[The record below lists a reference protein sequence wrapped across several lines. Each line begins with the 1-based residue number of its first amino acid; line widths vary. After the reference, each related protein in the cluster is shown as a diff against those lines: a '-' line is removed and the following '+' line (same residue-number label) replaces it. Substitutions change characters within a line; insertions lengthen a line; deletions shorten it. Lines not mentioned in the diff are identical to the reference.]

1 MRLGFVAKCM
11 YATIIG
17 MLLSSCGDKSSNS
30 GVDDSN
36 NVMVGQIKTT
46 SFTATVSGT
55 FKGISKVD
63 MALGK
68 QGVLFCPQTDKA
80 AEIFKS
86 WKDGNDNDEC
96 VLFVDGTLNGES
108 YSGLL
113 NGLCPDT
120 EYNFCLFSQNKDN
133 SSRDISSVY
142 SFRTLPFNPDIKAV
156 SLDEI
161 HYMDARAELEI
172 GMDVLD
178 AGNCEYGVMLSETS
192 GVDSVTATMIVR
204 YTDNYDSKI
213 SQTLS
218 GIKPDKSYYC
228 RSYVKYKSSE
238 DRYDYKYGPESM
250 FSTMTSDQMWVDL
263 DLPSGIMWA
272 NCDLGNYEFLYSFA
286 SPFYQWGAT
295 ISLKDYQD
303 RGHESEW
310 YYSHYEYWD
319 AQNNSFTDIGQ
330 EISGTVY
337 DAASQC
343 LGGKWRMPTKADLDE
358 LIANCDLTRLD
369 NEPRTTI
376 YNGEVRQVRPVVG
389 YVVGKNGNEI
399 HFNANGSY
407 IYWCGTM
414 GDDGS
419 PYSFIFKSDI
429 ESGHYV
435 PNTGRIEVT
444 TEDRTHTNS
453 IRPVWDPNMPD

>member
-17 MLLSSCGDKSSNS
+17 ILLSSCGDKSSNS

-55 FKGISKVD
+55 FKGISNVD

-68 QGVLFCPQTDKA
+68 QGVRFCPQTDKA

-172 GMDVLD
+172 GM
-178 AGNCEYGVMLSETS
+178 
-192 GVDSVTATMIVR
+192 IVR

-286 SPFYQWGAT
+286 SPFYQWG
-295 ISLKDYQD
+295 
-303 RGHESEW
+303 G
-310 YYSHYEYWD
+310 
-319 AQNNSFTDIGQ
+319 NNF
-330 EISGTVY
+330 
-337 DAASQC
+337 A
-343 LGGKWRMPTKADLDE
+343 
-358 LIANCDLTRLD
+358 
-369 NEPRTTI
+369 
-376 YNGEVRQVRPVVG
+376 
-389 YVVGKNGNEI
+389 
-399 HFNANGSY
+399 
-407 IYWCGTM
+407 
-414 GDDGS
+414 
-419 PYSFIFKSDI
+419 
-429 ESGHYV
+429 
-435 PNTGRIEVT
+435 
-444 TEDRTHTNS
+444 
-453 IRPVWDPNMPD
+453 